1 MNCDNKPK
9 GHWMMIVVIIAQAII
24 MLSLIVKCI
33 NFKTEMCNRQ
43 MCIRM
48 CASGAQEI
56 VDELIKLQAIDEL
69 AHFNSELPMEFMNA
83 NQNRLSPDFWN
94 KWGMR
99 VRVLKD
105 NCSPE

>member
-1 MNCDNKPK
+1 
-9 GHWMMIVVIIAQAII
+9 MIVVIIAQAII

-43 MCIRM
+43 MRIRM

-69 AHFNSELPMEFMNA
+69 AHFNSELPMEFINA